1 MYGIVVPDAD
11 ALRGLISDMQKQLNL
26 KWPYCAYLFYLARHV
41 DEQAVAFLRRYAQA
55 VHDETGEAI
64 AVIVLF
70 DAINVPG
77 RVRGRRL
84 APDVATEPRRR
95 IEDQRIAYG
104 SYPFHTDAQVPDHD
118 FDADCFA
125 SPRWSLKFADAIGLR
140 RSFLPCLV
148 AFDAVMDP
156 QAPECIVVD
165 LSDADQAWATL
176 RDSVAGFMA
185 TQGGRDFVSTA
196 ERLRELR
203 TQVQS
208 ARSALRRVEGQGSQ
222 PRWWP
227 PSLVPATPERLLVV
241 LSQRDHPDRRG
252 VLELADRWSTTESAR
267 ELTRAVGDVRVL
279 RAVVNYERCAAY
291 LREKWLDASFVP
303 GSAPAGVVRRL
314 ADSLRLIEQDPSR
327 AEIDRLLA
335 AHVVERSRFVEAV
348 ERSGR
353 ANLTAI
359 TRSLQ
364 EIKRAAVRPPIAS
377 VPGNEQ
383 ARQDAALRLATRQR
397 EEATL
402 RAALVSVPFLPH
414 IAAAIDSIA
423 APNQVA
429 RPHRFTLSNV
439 ATATGV
445 GASVVQILQ
454 SIGVIH

>member
-1 MYGIVVPDAD
+1 MYGVVVPDAD
-11 ALRGLISDMQKQLNL
+11 ALRGLISNTQEQLNI
-26 KWPYCAYLFYLARHV
+26 KWPYCAYLFYLARHI
-41 DEQAVAFLRRYAQA
+41 DEQAVAFLRRYARA

-77 RVRGRRL
+77 SVRGRHL
-84 APDVATEPRRR
+84 APAIATEPRRR

-104 SYPFHTDAQVPDHD
+104 SYPFRTASQVPDQD

-148 AFDAVMDP
+148 AFDAVLDP
-156 QAPECIVVD
+156 QAPEGIVVD
-165 LSDADQAWATL
+165 LADADQAWATL
-176 RDSVAGFMA
+176 RDSMADFMA
-185 TQGGRDFVSTA
+185 TQAGREFVSTA
-196 ERLRELR
+196 ERLRELG
-203 TQVQS
+203 TQVES
-208 ARSALRRVEGQGSQ
+208 ARSALHRLEGQRSQ

-227 PSLVPATPERLLVV
+227 PSLIPATPERLLVV
-241 LSQRDHPDRRG
+241 LSQRDHPDRRR
-252 VLELADRWSTTESAR
+252 VLELADRWSATDCAR
-267 ELTRAVGDVRVL
+267 ELMRAVDDVRVL
-279 RAVVNYERCAAY
+279 RAAVSYERCAAY
-291 LREKWLDASFVP
+291 LREKWLDASFALR
-303 GSAPAGVVRRL
+303 SAPAGVVRRL
-314 ADSLRLIEQDPSR
+314 ADSLRLLEQDPSS

-364 EIKRAAVRPPIAS
+364 EIKRATVRAPIAS
-377 VPGNEQ
+377 GPGNEQ

-402 RAALVSVPFLPH
+402 RAALVPTPFLPH
-414 IAAAIDSIA
+414 LAAAIDSTA
-423 APNQVA
+423 VPNQSA

-439 ATATGV
+439 ATTTGV